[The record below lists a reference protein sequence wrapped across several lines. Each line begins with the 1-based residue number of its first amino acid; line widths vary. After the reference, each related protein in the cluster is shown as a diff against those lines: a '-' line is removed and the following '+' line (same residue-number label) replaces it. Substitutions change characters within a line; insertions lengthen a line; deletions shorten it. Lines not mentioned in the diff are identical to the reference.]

1 MILKNGYLHDLRTWF
16 NFSTW
21 RFVLC
26 ILLLNYI
33 SWLLIFEK
41 LFTVPLENK
50 LKSGA
55 YNDTVNITHY
65 VIQSNYSVLL
75 GNCNCL
81 HVHTSIWSLCKL
93 QITRWIYSKNKL
105 WYTTHRPHS
114 FAPPPLLLLTRI
126 FWCVKSSIGETTRH
140 TAY

>member
-26 ILLLNYI
+26 TLLLNYI

-65 VIQSNYSVLL
+65 VIQSNSSVLL

-93 QITRWIYSKNKL
+93 QDEYIQKINYDILHTDLTLLS
-105 WYTTHRPHS
+105 
-114 FAPPPLLLLTRI
+114 PPPFYYCKQRY
-126 FWCVKSSIGETTRH
+126 FGVSNQASVKPLGIQHIR
-140 TAY
+140 